1 MNRLAP
7 QKNLLLPLFFAVTMF
22 VSAALLFLVQPML
35 AKMALPL
42 LGGSPAVWNT
52 CMVFFQAVLLAGY
65 GYTHAVTRR
74 LGARRQAALHLGLLL
89 LPLLVLPIR
98 IPPAWAPPAQQNP
111 IPWLL
116 TLLLMSVGLPFFM
129 LSTIAPTLQA
139 WYART
144 GHPSAQDPYFL
155 YGASNLG
162 SIVALLSYPI
172 LLEPRLRLAEQ
183 SVLWSRGYWLFLA
196 LASVCT
202 FVLWRSGDAVRN
214 TAREPSH
221 DSRSATSPGDPES
234 GPTIT
239 QQMRWV
245 ALAFVPSSLL
255 LGVTTALSTEIPPI
269 PLLWV
274 IPLALY
280 LLTFV
285 LVFSKKSI
293 VPHDVMVERMPLLL
307 LISALPIIS
316 KTGLPVWMVIPL
328 DLLTFFVVA
337 MVCHGELARSRA
349 PAKYLTTFYLCMS
362 IGGVL
367 GGLWNALVAPLIF
380 RTVVEYP
387 LALVL
392 ASLLRPSPN
401 PREHKTEVRW
411 ADLMWP
417 SALGLMLVALIWGST
432 AAGLKPGVP
441 LHLLVFGPSLMLCLS
456 FSRRPIRFA
465 LGLAAILLASTLYAG
480 PYGRPLHAERSFFG
494 VYRVTY
500 DLERNYRLLIHGS
513 TIQGVQSLDLARQ
526 REPLSYYSRNGP
538 IGQVFAAFSGTETRR
553 HVAVVGL
560 GAGSLA
566 CYGDPVEQFTFYEI
580 DPVVER
586 IARDPHY
593 FTFLRDCPPKI
604 DVVLGDGR
612 LSLRK
617 APDRH
622 YGMIVLDA
630 FSSDAIPM
638 HLVTREAMQL
648 YVSKLA
654 EGGLLAF
661 NVSNRY
667 LDLRPVLGDLAR
679 DAGLVCLSQ
688 DDTSVSEAEIENGR
702 FPSQWVV
709 MARREGDLGKL
720 VQDPRWMALPG
731 RPGRRVWTDDFS
743 NVLGIMRW
751 GQ

>member
-7 QKNLLLPLFFAVTMF
+7 QRNLLLPLFFAVTLF

-52 CMVFFQAVLLAGY
+52 CLVFFQAVLLAGY
-65 GYTHAVTRR
+65 SYTHAVTRR

-98 IPPAWAPPAQQNP
+98 IPPTWAPPAQQNP

-129 LSTIAPTLQA
+129 
-139 WYART
+139 
-144 GHPSAQDPYFL
+144 
-155 YGASNLG
+155 
-162 SIVALLSYPI
+162 
-172 LLEPRLRLAEQ
+172 
-183 SVLWSRGYWLFLA
+183 
-196 LASVCT
+196 
-202 FVLWRSGDAVRN
+202 
-214 TAREPSH
+214 
-221 DSRSATSPGDPES
+221 
-234 GPTIT
+234 
-239 QQMRWV
+239 
-245 ALAFVPSSLL
+245 
-255 LGVTTALSTEIPPI
+255 
-269 PLLWV
+269 
-274 IPLALY
+274 
-280 LLTFV
+280 
-285 LVFSKKSI
+285 
-293 VPHDVMVERMPLLL
+293 
-307 LISALPIIS
+307 
-316 KTGLPVWMVIPL
+316 
-328 DLLTFFVVA
+328 
-337 MVCHGELARSRA
+337 
-349 PAKYLTTFYLCMS
+349 
-362 IGGVL
+362 
-367 GGLWNALVAPLIF
+367 
-380 RTVVEYP
+380 
-387 LALVL
+387 
-392 ASLLRPSPN
+392 
-401 PREHKTEVRW
+401 
-411 ADLMWP
+411 
-417 SALGLMLVALIWGST
+417 
-432 AAGLKPGVP
+432 
-441 LHLLVFGPSLMLCLS
+441 
-456 FSRRPIRFA
+456 
-465 LGLAAILLASTLYAG
+465 TLYPGAN
-480 PYGRPLHAERSFFG
+480 GRPLHTERSFFG
-494 VYRVTY
+494 VYRVTF
-500 DLERNYRLLIHGS
+500 DLEGNHRLLIHGS
-513 TIQGVQSLDLARQ
+513 TIQGVQSLDPARQ

-538 IGQVFAAFSGTETRR
+538 IGQVFAAFSGTEIRR

-566 CYGDPVEQFTFYEI
+566 CYGEPVEQFTFYEI

-638 HLVTREAMQL
+638 HLVTREAMEL
-648 YVSKLA
+648 YLSKLA
-654 EGGLLAF
+654 ERGLLAF

-731 RPGRRVWTDDFS
+731 RSGRQAWTDDFS
-743 NVLGIMRW
+743 NVLSIVRW
-751 GQ
+751 GS